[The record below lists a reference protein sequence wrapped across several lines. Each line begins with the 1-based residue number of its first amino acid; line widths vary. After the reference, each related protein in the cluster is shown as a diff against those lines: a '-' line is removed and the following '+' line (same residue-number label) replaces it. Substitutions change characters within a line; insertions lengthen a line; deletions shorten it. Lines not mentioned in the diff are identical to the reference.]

1 MTQHGATFG
10 GTVKQKYISHMILS
24 ILPNVQV
31 QVWERHGVCWDA
43 GPHDISHDSKDSN
56 NLQSAD
62 PATPPCKAAEQSHTF
77 TAAWHL
83 TEEASKLQGGGVVL
97 KARPL
102 QLGCYR
108 SDKTEK
114 KRGIGQTKYRDPAQ
128 ERLLRSTNTHGLFSG
143 EAGARG
149 SQSYQCKKRGYNL
162 DLKSGLQSRA
172 TL

>member
-10 GTVKQKYISHMILS
+10 GTVKQKYISHIILS

-31 QVWERHGVCWDA
+31 QVWERHGHQGLQQLAVCR
-43 GPHDISHDSKDSN
+43 S
-56 NLQSAD
+56 
-62 PATPPCKAAEQSHTF
+62 SHTSVQSSRAVSYF
-77 TAAWHL
+77 YCCK

-114 KRGIGQTKYRDPAQ
+114 KRGIGHRTNKIPRPGSGAATSQYKY
-128 ERLLRSTNTHGLFSG
+128 T
-143 EAGARG
+143 
-149 SQSYQCKKRGYNL
+149 
-162 DLKSGLQSRA
+162 RA
-172 TL
+172 F